1 MKEANKV
8 RQISKKEAKQIDP
21 TKVAYFTLND
31 GTVFIVKDN
40 INKEKQGQIQMSSE
54 SEQVNIQT
62 QSQNVQE
69 LTQQESNYRYNTSHE
84 GEDIQN
90 YFCNAKLIN
99 ARIITQTN
107 FGQQGQKK
115 QLYKLIEAIP
125 VRFCDMQGTQ
135 LMNQSTH
142 SQINLQQYN
151 NDTYVVEK
159 SYGDNHSTNYQV
171 NTQNSGMKCNCGRK
185 IEMKC
190 CCPIGN
196 PAIREE
202 MEIVSPEYVEQLK
215 KKKNLK

>member
-62 QSQNVQE
+62 QSQNAQE
-69 LTQQESNYRYNTSHE
+69 LAQQESNYRYNTSHE

-159 SYGDNHSTNYQV
+159 STKEKIANNQINVQNYGKQ
-171 NTQNSGMKCNCGRK
+171 CNCGVK
-185 IEMKC
+185 IEKKC
-190 CCPIGN
+190 CCPIGC
-196 PAIREE
+196 PEMRKD
-202 MEIVSPEYVEQLK
+202 MEIVSPECFEKCMKMK
-215 KKKNLK
+215 KK